1 MNKYEL
7 ILILNPDLSSKFGPY
22 QEHLEGV
29 LNQLS
34 FEIKYCENIG
44 TRSLAY
50 SILNHNKAHY
60 LIYQLE
66 GEGSKINE
74 LESKIKYDSS
84 VLRHLLLKVDSHSL
98 TDSFLSE
105 DTKQAQKR
113 DEERAHEAKLREDT
127 KILQSN
133 GDSSADD
140 NSETNDLEDNKKD
153 LDSDKKESS
162 NDEQITPKTDENELK
177 DGEEEKNTDSV
188 QD

>member
-60 LIYQLE
+60 LIYQ
-66 GEGSKINE
+66 E
-74 LESKIKYDSS
+74 LFDFVDLRALF
-84 VLRHLLLKVDSHSL
+84 VLPFQLHLLLL
-98 TDSFLSE
+98 LF
-105 DTKQAQKR
+105 
-113 DEERAHEAKLREDT
+113 
-127 KILQSN
+127 
-133 GDSSADD
+133 
-140 NSETNDLEDNKKD
+140 
-153 LDSDKKESS
+153 
-162 NDEQITPKTDENELK
+162 
-177 DGEEEKNTDSV
+177 
-188 QD
+188 